1 LILIKSWSRGIQ
13 EAKQHIYR
21 AMQES
26 REGQDEN
33 NPIMRLRQQHA
44 TSQSS
49 NNNNNNNTTTAA
61 AAAAENSYGGAY
73 PREKNDGD
81 VEEDLYDDADDGGDS
96 GSFDD
101 DDGVGPWGGM
111 DRQKSD
117 LSADTMSSLTFHE
130 AVNEIKS
137 LTSAPLQPESLK
149 YCVT

>member
-49 NNNNNNNTTTAA
+49 SSNNNNTT
-61 AAAAENSYGGAY
+61 AAAENSYGAY
-73 PREKNDGD
+73 PREKKHDDDG
-81 VEEDLYDDADDGGDS
+81 EEDLYDDADDGGDS
-96 GSFDD
+96 GSFNDD